1 MSAREA
7 FQDIGPDRLRM
18 RDGGGCLSLFGVP
31 FFLAGVF
38 AMLIGT
44 GVVRTGNAADVPLWV
59 WWFIFLVGL
68 AFAAAGGGLMLGR
81 RWITIDK
88 ARGVLCKQWG
98 LLVPMKGDECNLQ
111 DFEAVLLRV
120 EAGNSDTADR
130 YPVLL
135 KGKPGRS
142 DLRLTSSPA
151 YGEARERGAA
161 VARFL
166 GVQLIDATTDH
177 VSATA
182 PDGVEA
188 TFQER
193 VRAGDVGREEA
204 VRPLRMQSQVRDA
217 GSTVEIVLP
226 SPGLRPAG
234 LVGVAVSTGLLM
246 YVASDVLRVLRRTNT
261 PDGAQ
266 WTVLGLAVFLFV
278 LGSLRGVIGSVLTA
292 VRGRTVVTASAQ
304 GIVIAEPGVWRTK
317 TTRIAAADILG
328 LDYGTGGASLQSAR
342 RFAEQRLAQAG
353 RLQMS
358 PGQGRAASRWL
369 SLCERLV
376 KSRGIVIKSRNRLI
390 TFGAGLPDEEVRYL
404 YAIVA
409 RALGGPEGCRW

>member
-234 LVGVAVSTGLLM
+234 L
-246 YVASDVLRVLRRTNT
+246 
-261 PDGAQ
+261 
-266 WTVLGLAVFLFV
+266 
-278 LGSLRGVIGSVLTA
+278 
-292 VRGRTVVTASAQ
+292 
-304 GIVIAEPGVWRTK
+304 
-317 TTRIAAADILG
+317 
-328 LDYGTGGASLQSAR
+328 
-342 RFAEQRLAQAG
+342 
-353 RLQMS
+353 
-358 PGQGRAASRWL
+358 
-369 SLCERLV
+369 
-376 KSRGIVIKSRNRLI
+376 
-390 TFGAGLPDEEVRYL
+390 
-404 YAIVA
+404 
-409 RALGGPEGCRW
+409 